1 MSSSSPQTAN
11 SVEIKC
17 VPRISADD
25 LVMDYLGANYRIQV
39 FDEDGNPAV
48 GETVKITVNG
58 ITYVEK
64 VDKDGYATLPIRLM
78 PKTYAIT
85 STFKGTTVTKTLKV
99 KNTLKAKK
107 SFTVKK
113 TAKKLVLKATLK
125 WSNGKAIAGK
135 KVSFKFKG
143 KIFTVKTNKNKI
155 VKLTFKKK
163 TVKLTV
169 DKTYKMVV
177 RYKNETASS
186 KLVVKK

>member
-1 MSSSSPQTAN
+1 
-11 SVEIKC
+11 
-17 VPRISADD
+17 
-25 LVMDYLGANYRIQV
+25 
-39 FDEDGNPAV
+39 
-48 GETVKITVNG
+48 
-58 ITYVEK
+58 
-64 VDKDGYATLPIRLM
+64 M

-107 SFTVKK
+107 SFTLKK

-143 KIFTVKTNKNKI
+143 KIFTVKTNKNGIAKITLSVKMLSNKI
-155 VKLTFKKK
+155 VKLTFKKNV
-163 TVKLTV
+163 VKLSLG
-169 DKTYKMVV
+169 KTYKMVV
-177 RYKNETASS
+177 RYKNETAKS